1 MYILYIWGLY
11 DFYLQSISETLVPE
25 VSIHNQMFYIN
36 NSTLM
41 EYMPNPDLNKD
52 QSMQFS
58 GKYICK

>member
-1 MYILYIWGLY
+1 MISTGFQL
-11 DFYLQSISETLVPE
+11 ISESVVPE
-25 VSIHNQMFYIN
+25 VSIHNQMFYIK

-41 EYMPNPDLNKD
+41 KYMPNPDLKKD